1 VPSDGSGA
9 RRAAVVGSPVAHSL
23 SPVLHIAAYTALGLV
38 DWRYDRLELDG
49 DGLTATVPTLGP
61 AWVGLS
67 VTMPGKQAALALADA
82 ASQRA
87 MAVGAANTLLR
98 RDDGWFADCTD
109 IDGVAGALRAAG
121 DPLPA
126 GSVGAVLGAGGTAAA
141 ALAGLAVLG
150 VTSVVSVVRE
160 PARAAAL
167 VDCAARL
174 GVELIVR
181 RWSDEVL
188 SGLADEVSVLVS
200 TVPPAAVA
208 SSAAR
213 LAAVSAVLDVIYH
226 PWPTPIAVARS
237 AAGLP
242 LATGLDMLLHQ
253 AFGQVELFTGM
264 SAPREPM
271 RDALAAT
278 SGVQLLPLP

>member
-1 VPSDGSGA
+1 M
-9 RRAAVVGSPVAHSL
+9 VGSPVAHSL
-23 SPVLHIAAYTALGLV
+23 SPVLHTAAYAALGLA

-61 AWVGLS
+61 EWVGLS
-67 VTMPGKQAALALADA
+67 VTMPGKQAALAVADT
-82 ASQRA
+82 ASERA
-87 MAVGAANTLLR
+87 VAVGAANTLLR
-98 RDDGWFADCTD
+98 RAGGWYADCTD
-109 IDGVAGALRAAG
+109 IDGVVGALRAAG
-121 DPLPA
+121 DAPKA

-141 ALAGLAVLG
+141 ALAGLAELG
-150 VTSVVSVVRE
+150 VTSVICVVRE
-160 PARAAAL
+160 PARAAGL

-174 GVELIVR
+174 GVELTVR

-188 SGLADEVSVLVS
+188 SGLVDEVSVLVS
-200 TVPPAAVA
+200 TVPPVAVA
-208 SSAAR
+208 SSAVR
-213 LAAVSAVLDVIYH
+213 LATMSAVLDVTYH
-226 PWPTPIAVARS
+226 PWPTPIAVART
-237 AAGLP
+237 AVGLP

-253 AFGQVELFTGM
+253 AFGQVELFTGL